1 MILDVY
7 CHLNKSATSFQVVFL
22 LYAKCDIFLKCL
34 HVLILFKLT
43 AIVNKIRVKYTI
55 ICSNK
60 WIHLYNY
67 VQSFIKT
74 MKGGGGYVR
83 ESIFMLSELI
93 ITVSWIPL
101 PGNFFF
107 YLSHN
112 NKKTHHSPPPK
123 KNCQRLWKG
132 FARPLLFIIQWNT
145 GKLIQPSSSTD
156 QIL

>member
-67 VQSFIKT
+67 VQKQWRRE
-74 MKGGGGYVR
+74 GGGYVR

-123 KNCQRLWKG
+123 KIVKDYERDLQGHYYLSYNE
-132 FARPLLFIIQWNT
+132 
-145 GKLIQPSSSTD
+145 
-156 QIL
+156 ILVS

>member
-83 ESIFMLSELI
+83 ESIFKLSELI

-107 YLSHN
+107 TSVTII
-112 NKKTHHSPPPK
+112 KKTTTPPQK

-132 FARPLLFIIQWNT
+132 FARPLLFIVQWNT

>member
-74 MKGGGGYVR
+74 MKGGGGLCQRINIHAVR
-83 ESIFMLSELI
+83 VNHNCFLNSP
-93 ITVSWIPL
+93 TWQ
-101 PGNFFF
+101 FFF
-107 YLSHN
+107 TSVTIIKKPTIPPPPQKKIVKDYERDLQGHYYLSYN
-112 NKKTHHSPPPK
+112 E
-123 KNCQRLWKG
+123 
-132 FARPLLFIIQWNT
+132 
-145 GKLIQPSSSTD
+145 
-156 QIL
+156 ILVS